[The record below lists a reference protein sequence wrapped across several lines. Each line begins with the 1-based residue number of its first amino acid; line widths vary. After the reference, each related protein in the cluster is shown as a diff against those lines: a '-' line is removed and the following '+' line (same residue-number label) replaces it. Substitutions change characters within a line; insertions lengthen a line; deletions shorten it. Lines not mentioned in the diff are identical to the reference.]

1 MTAMSNSAPTGN
13 SAVTPASGR
22 GPTISALAVT
32 LRVAR
37 GQAAQ
42 QAALDAWIDARRAA
56 ADGRALAVIAEGA
69 FFQLGCPAAV
79 ALARLAPGCVCCVG
93 EVPLRTT
100 LTRIVRVHRPA
111 ELLLLIAADE
121 HPERVRRLLA
131 EARLGVPVSLLEND
145 ETRPR

>member
-1 MTAMSNSAPTGN
+1 MSRSAAIGN

-22 GPTISALAVT
+22 GRVIPALAVT

-56 ADGRALAVIAEGA
+56 ADGRALAVVAEGA
-69 FFQLGCPAAV
+69 FFELSCPAGV
-79 ALARLAPGCVCCVG
+79 ALARPAPGCVCCVG
-93 EVPLRTT
+93 AVPLRTT
-100 LTRIVRVHRPA
+100 LTRIVRAHRPA
-111 ELLLLIAADE
+111 ELLLLIAAHE
-121 HPERVRRLLA
+121 QLERVRRLL
-131 EARLGVPVSLLEND
+131 RDVTLGRPIRLLEDD

>member
-1 MTAMSNSAPTGN
+1 MAVSSGPANI
-13 SAVTPASGR
+13 AVTVQ
-22 GPTISALAVT
+22 T
-32 LRVAR
+32 AR

-56 ADGRALAVIAEGA
+56 ADGRKLAVIAEGA
-69 FFQLGCPAAV
+69 FFDLSCPGGV

-100 LTRIVRVHRPA
+100 LTRVVRAHRPA

-121 HPERVRRLLA
+121 HLERVRRLLV
-131 EARLGVPVSLLEND
+131 EARLGRPVTLLEK
-145 ETRPR
+145 P

>member
-1 MTAMSNSAPTGN
+1 MSGSRA
-13 SAVTPASGR
+13 A
-22 GPTISALAVT
+22 IAVT

-37 GQAAQ
+37 GRAAQ

-56 ADGRALAVIAEGA
+56 ADGRGLAVIAEGA
-69 FFQLGCPAAV
+69 FFELNCPAGV

-93 EVPLRTT
+93 AVPLRTT
-100 LTRIVRVHRPA
+100 LVRIVRAHRPA

-121 HPERVRRLLA
+121 HLERVRRLLA

-145 ETRPR
+145 EASPR

>member
-1 MTAMSNSAPTGN
+1 MTVASASPD
-13 SAVTPASGR
+13 A
-22 GPTISALAVT
+22 IAVT
-32 LRVAR
+32 LRAAR

-56 ADGRALAVIAEGA
+56 ADGRGLAVVAEGA
-69 FFQLGCPAAV
+69 FFELRCPAGV
-79 ALARLAPGCVCCVG
+79 VLARLAPGCVCCVG

-121 HPERVRRLLA
+121 HLERVRRLLG
-131 EARLGVPVSLLEND
+131 ELRLGAPVMVLE
-145 ETRPR
+145 